1 MSVEESVKKIL
12 KQNLDVPEET
22 LVATAALRSELGAT
36 SVDLVEILADL
47 ENEFNIEITDEQA
60 QKMRTIG
67 DIVKFIELQAG

>member
-1 MSVEESVKKIL
+1 MSVEESVKKVL

-22 LVATAALRSELGAT
+22 LVSTAALRSELGAT

-60 QKMRTIG
+60 QQLRTIG
-67 DIVKFIELQAG
+67 DIVKFIESQAG